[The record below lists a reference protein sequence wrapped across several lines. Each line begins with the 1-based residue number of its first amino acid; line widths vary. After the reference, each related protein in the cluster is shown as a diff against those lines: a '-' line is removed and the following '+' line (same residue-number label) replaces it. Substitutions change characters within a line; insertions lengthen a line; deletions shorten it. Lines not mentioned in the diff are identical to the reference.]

1 MGKKKDVFLKIR
13 PKRESKKILETKKIV
28 NSLLLNK
35 KEMIKQIE
43 KIISVP
49 KKSAYKPVKVS
60 GAFSDNFVEYK
71 SGSEKDKSISIASY
85 LNKIRE
91 HLKKLIDNKRKKRER
106 KIQLVLKINFI
117 FSKNFNETRDMY
129 SKSYNFEIIMDVDS
143 NEIIKNLFNSILR
156 RYQKGLQE

>member
-91 HLKKLIDNKRKKRER
+91 HLKKLIDNKRKKGER
-106 KIQLVLKINFI
+106 KIQLVLKISFI

-129 SKSYNFEIIMDVDS
+129 SKSYNFEIIMGVDS

-156 RYQKGLQE
+156 RYKKGLQE